1 MNVAKRSVGIALRWR
16 TYATAAYVPPASL
29 ENFHRRR
36 EPPPKPKIKPQS
48 PNFYTARSTYY
59 DEFNTLETALHH
71 TRSALRALEL
81 HPLPDFARASLPPI
95 YPTWQTKEA
104 LTERFGGT
112 VTMTR
117 YRRFLALLDELQY
130 YHTVAT
136 SAGHGELAASIQKI
150 LQMYER
156 ANKEAILNRGK
167 RKPVEFDEYGRSY
180 TVGKRKES
188 TARVWVIPVQSPPEP
203 SVEASAEVSEDHP
216 SSTEEQAQ
224 ETREPETTDV
234 SSLLTPISLSE
245 SPKPPVKV
253 TVTNILINN
262 TPLNQYL

>member
-117 YRRFLALLDELQY
+117 YRRFLALLDEL
-130 YHTVAT
+130 
-136 SAGHGELAASIQKI
+136 
-150 LQMYER
+150 LQS
-156 ANKEAILNRGK
+156 GK
-167 RKPVEFDEYGRSY
+167 LV
-180 TVGKRKES
+180 TN
-188 TARVWVIPVQSPPEP
+188 
-203 SVEASAEVSEDHP
+203 
-216 SSTEEQAQ
+216 
-224 ETREPETTDV
+224 
-234 SSLLTPISLSE
+234 
-245 SPKPPVKV
+245 PVKV
-253 TVTNILINN
+253 I
-262 TPLNQYL
+262 PGGLNGVKEGWALGKAHSVCTLYLLACTAI